1 MHTITKHFCHV
12 FSNQTDAKSNTNR
25 VSSGTKATEH
35 TWTKTA
41 CYQTQIGTI
50 RSKQYSFCDCLD
62 GYVFKW
68 SGVWFV
74 AVSLLA
80 VTGRVR

>member
-1 MHTITKHFCHV
+1 MLRELQEIYQLLLNNVMHTTTKHFCHV

-35 TWTKTA
+35 TWTKTV

-50 RSKQYSFCDCLD
+50 RSKICFM
-62 GYVFKW
+62 
-68 SGVWFV
+68 
-74 AVSLLA
+74 
-80 VTGRVR
+80 